1 MKWNLTPEDMSSQF
15 QDLDKHVIEYY
26 RGNKYLGSTT
36 HDGQVPQSQVG
47 YNGRRNMTSGQV
59 VFKRIH
65 RATEEDP
72 LTIIYYNLQGR
83 INNAATKWHDQ

>member
-1 MKWNLTPEDMSSQF
+1 MSSQF
-15 QDLDKHVIEYY
+15 QDLDKHVREYY

-59 VFKRIH
+59 VLKRIH
-65 RATEEDP
+65 RATEGDP
-72 LTIIYYNLQGR
+72 LTVIYYNLQGR
-83 INNAATKWHDQ
+83 LNKVTTKWPDQ